1 MWNLKNNNKQL
12 TDNKNKLVTAKGRG
26 GSWTKRAKGIK
37 GTKLVI
43 TKIRHGDVMY
53 KSVTI
58 QKKLTC
64 VIQGSTVQMANKHM
78 KQSSTSF
85 VICCSVAKSCPILW
99 DFRDC
104 STPGLPVF
112 HHLPELAPTH
122 VHGVTDAIQPFHPL
136 LYPSP
141 PAFNH
146 YQY

>member
-12 TDNKNKLVTAKGRG
+12 TDNKNKLVTAKGKG

-85 VICCSVAKSCPILW
+85 VICCSVAKSCPILQLHGLW
-99 DFRDC
+99 HARHPCPSLSPRAC
-104 STPGLPVF
+104 SNSC
-112 HHLPELAPTH
+112 
-122 VHGVTDAIQPFHPL
+122 PL
-136 LYPSP
+136 SR
-141 PAFNH
+141 
-146 YQY
+146 